1 MNKLDFTIESF
12 KRIGVNSN
20 YRYEINAIYHKSL
33 GEPIDYYLIANNNY
47 GFQKGNSYTC
57 TITKEEG
64 KYAYIDNIEQI
75 DIDITVKNKCFKI
88 LNRYLDLD
96 DILNYLS
103 LNTTIDIEKE
113 IDSSNYEDKVF
124 TKNNLLNAYYSNYLI
139 LKLNN
144 VNAEINEYV
153 IDEILNNHKGEDIK
167 ELFENKPY
175 YFAYYFN
182 LSINNIK
189 KLNNKNIKYSKV
201 INSLKKFEK
210 SGHAFVYLN
219 QLIEDLSNNYY
230 DIDLLRNDIDDLI
243 KDRLIFRD
251 KEKIYLKYNYDIEM
265 NLINNLKERI
275 NIKPNKLDKK
285 SIEKIDKIIKS
296 SDFLLNK
303 EQIEAIYNALENNIT
318 IITGG
323 AGTGKTTIQSC
334 IIQAVKAINEKN
346 IVKVIALTG
355 KASNELNKKITHL
368 DIVKATT
375 IHKLFNIKNDYYT
388 NLKQIK
394 KLDYLII
401 DEASMIDNNIFNA
414 ILSNIP
420 IQCKLILV
428 GDISQCEA
436 IGIGTPMMYLLK
448 LKNIIKTVI
457 IKINNR
463 QGNDNIIFKNAN
475 KILDCS
481 IKDIRYTNNEFKFL
495 EAKEKDSSKKTPMYL
510 LKREIN
516 TLISKGYSI
525 DDIMILSYSN
535 NTVEK
540 VNSNIQSIY
549 LKSLRNDRLIIKD
562 KVIQTKNISNIQKGI
577 DVFNGEQGT
586 ICYIEE
592 SPENLMAD
600 VDFGDKVIRYNQN
613 NIKQLK
619 LAYGLTI
626 HKCQGAQ
633 SKIVILLIN
642 EFDEKYLNRNII
654 YTAITRA
661 TEKVIIIGD
670 RDTFNKCVC
679 KLPENKNSALHD
691 ELSRYSN
698 EDKIA

>member
-1 MNKLDFTIESF
+1 MNKLNFTIESF
-12 KRIGVNSN
+12 KRIGVNNN
-20 YRYEINAIYHKSL
+20 YRYKIDAIYHKSL

-47 GFQKGNSYTC
+47 AFQKGNSYTC
-57 TITKEEG
+57 TITKKEG
-64 KYAYIDNIEQI
+64 EYAYIDKIEQI
-75 DIDITVKNKCFKI
+75 DIDINVKNKYVKI
-88 LNRYLDLD
+88 LNKYLDLD

-103 LNTTIDIEKE
+103 FNTTIDIEKE
-113 IDSSNYEDKVF
+113 IDSSNYIDKLLI
-124 TKNNLLNAYYSNYLI
+124 KNHLLNAYYSNYLI
-139 LKLNN
+139 IKLNN
-144 VNAEINEYV
+144 ANVEINEYD
-153 IDEILNNHKGEDIK
+153 IDKILNNYKGKDIK
-167 ELFENKPY
+167 QLFETKPY

-182 LSINNIK
+182 LSINNIN
-189 KLNNKNIKYSKV
+189 KLNNKNIKYSKL
-201 INSLKKFEK
+201 IKSLKKFEK

-219 QLIEDLSNNYY
+219 QLFEDLKNDYDDINLLQNY
-230 DIDLLRNDIDDLI
+230 INDLK
-243 KDRLIFRD
+243 KDGLIFID
-251 KEKIYLKYNYDIEM
+251 NEKIYLKYNYYIEM

-303 EQIEAIYNALENNIT
+303 EQIEAIYNALENNVT

-334 IIQAVKAINEKN
+334 IIQAIKAINEKN
-346 IVKVIALTG
+346 IVNVIALTG
-355 KASNELNKKITHL
+355 KASNELNKKIAYL

-448 LKNIIKTVI
+448 LKNIIKTVV

-463 QGNDNIIFKNAN
+463 QGNNSIIFKNAN

-481 IKDIRYTNNEFKFL
+481 IKDIKYTNNEFKFL
-495 EAKEKDSSKKTPMYL
+495 EAKEKGSSKKTPMYL
-510 LKREIN
+510 LKKEIDI
-516 TLISKGYSI
+516 LIGGGYSI
-525 DDIMILSYSN
+525 NDIMILSYSN

-540 VNSNIQSIY
+540 VNLNIQSIY
-549 LKSLRNDRLIIKD
+549 LKSLRNGRLIIKD
-562 KVIQTKNISNIQKGI
+562 KVIQTKNSSNIEKGI
-577 DVFNGEQGT
+577 DVFNGEQGN

-592 SPENLMAD
+592 SPDNLMVD
-600 VDFGDKVIRYNQN
+600 VDFGDKIIRYNQN
-613 NIKQLK
+613 NVNQLK

-633 SKIVILLIN
+633 SKVVILLIN

-661 TEKVIIIGD
+661 TEKLIIIGEK
-670 RDTFNKCVC
+670 DTFNKCIC
-679 KLPENKNSALHD
+679 KLSETKNSALYE
-691 ELSRYSN
+691 ELSKY
-698 EDKIA
+698 EKIDKIA